1 MLSGLK
7 SRANKAYYLPLR
19 PPELPGREPLDP
31 PEDLLGA
38 RLTPELP
45 DDLCGLGLEYRCPP
59 ELPDDRW

>member
-1 MLSGLK
+1 LK
-7 SRANKAYYLPLR
+7 SRAIEDDYLRPR
-19 PPELPGREPLDP
+19 PPELPDREPLDP
-31 PEDLLGA
+31 PDGLLGA